1 MFARILYPT
10 ALQPAENAAFRTALR
25 LAVGARGAITLLH
38 VGDEDRENVPWD
50 RYPPVRKTLEQWG
63 LLPKGSAMSDVYDQL
78 GLDVRKLAFHSSDV
92 ASSVQEHMERHG
104 YDLVV
109 MGTEGRSSWG
119 RWLRP
124 SKAEPIAEAAHKPV
138 LFLPV
143 TGRAPLHGAEENLVF
158 KRLLVPVGSLA
169 DVDTALAAAIAM
181 AERSS
186 ARPVDIT
193 LLHVGTDRSVLDRAE
208 LPEEKSVV
216 WHKELR
222 DGQVLDRI
230 VEVVELLDIDLVVM
244 ATNGTDSLKDDLFGT
259 TTERILRSIE
269 RPLLAVP
276 HPAK

>member
-1 MFARILYPT
+1 M
-10 ALQPAENAAFRTALR
+10 
-25 LAVGARGAITLLH
+25 
-38 VGDEDRENVPWD
+38 
-50 RYPPVRKTLEQWG
+50 
-63 LLPKGSAMSDVYDQL
+63 
-78 GLDVRKLAFHSSDV
+78 
-92 ASSVQEHMERHG
+92 
-104 YDLVV
+104 
-109 MGTEGRSSWG
+109 
-119 RWLRP
+119 
-124 SKAEPIAEAAHKPV
+124 
-138 LFLPV
+138 
-143 TGRAPLHGAEENLVF
+143 F

-169 DVDTALAAAIAM
+169 DVDTALTAAIAM

-230 VEVVELLDIDLVVM
+230 VEVVELWDIDLVVM